1 LALALAL
8 WLKSLALALALGSK
22 SLALALALKV
32 VLGLGLGLG
41 QGQGPLSRL
50 RRPDAIMLYTCVH
63 YVHNSTTSMT
73 VTLLIY
79 FMYPD
84 GICAPWI
91 LVWEN
96 SGCSC
101 QLLKEFFLTVGW
113 SSTHIV
119 RKCQTSC
126 WSHWCLP
133 SVLSSADCCE
143 LVMVNVRGVTNFVIL
158 VIFLGVYCLAFFIV
172 NCH

>member
-1 LALALAL
+1 MENSDVSP
-8 WLKSLALALALGSK
+8 WPWSLRPKSK
-22 SLALALALKV
+22 SLALALKV

-79 FMYPD
+79 FVYPD

-91 LVWEN
+91 LV
-96 SGCSC
+96 
-101 QLLKEFFLTVGW
+101 
-113 SSTHIV
+113 
-119 RKCQTSC
+119 
-126 WSHWCLP
+126 
-133 SVLSSADCCE
+133 
-143 LVMVNVRGVTNFVIL
+143 
-158 VIFLGVYCLAFFIV
+158 
-172 NCH
+172 